1 MKKALITGITGQDG
15 YFLSQFLLEKGYEVY
30 GLARRNSQK
39 SLGSLEYLP
48 KEIKNQIKIYWGDI
62 TDYFFVEKVIK
73 ENQFD
78 EIYHLA
84 AQSFVHLSFDNPK
97 LTYDVNI
104 GGTLNIVNAI
114 KEYSPKSK
122 LYFAATSE
130 LFGKVREVPQNEN
143 TPFYPRSPYAVSKLA
158 GFWTIKNYRES
169 HNLFMSNGILF
180 NHESEMR
187 GPEFVT
193 RKISLGAAKVHYGLQ
208 KFIELGNLDAKRD
221 WGYAKDYIEG
231 MWKILQYEKSDD
243 FVLATGENHSI
254 REFIKEAFHI
264 IGKEIIWEG
273 EGVNEFGKDKETGDI
288 LIKVNPAYFRP
299 AEVEHLIGDI
309 SKAKQGLDW
318 EPKTK
323 FKDLVKLMVESDLKR
338 VRQETNQN
346 GR

>member
-15 YFLSQFLLEKGYEVY
+15 YFLSQFLLEKGYAVY

-48 KEIKNQIKIYWGDI
+48 EEIKKQIKIYWGDI
-62 TDYFFVEKVIK
+62 TDCFFVEKIIK
-73 ENQFD
+73 ENSFD

-104 GGTLNIVNAI
+104 GGTLNVVNAI
-114 KEYSPKSK
+114 KEYSPKSR

-130 LFGKVREVPQNEN
+130 LFGKAKEYPQNEN

-169 HNLFMSNGILF
+169 YNLFMSNGILF

-187 GPEFVT
+187 GSEFVT
-193 RKISLGAAKVHYGLQ
+193 RKISLGVAKIHYGLQ
-208 KFIELGNLDAKRD
+208 EFIELGNLDAKRD

-231 MWKILQYEKSDD
+231 MWKILQYERPDD

-254 REFIKEAFHI
+254 REFVEEAFHI
-264 IGKEIIWEG
+264 IDKEIIWEG
-273 EGVNEFGKDKETGDI
+273 EGVNEVGKDKETGDI

-299 AEVEHLIGDI
+299 AEVEHLIGDA
-309 SKAKQGLDW
+309 SKARRELDW

-323 FKDLVKLMVESDLKR
+323 FKDLVKLMVEIDIERLK
-338 VRQETNQN
+338 NKK
-346 GR
+346 